1 MFQKLCGSKSLR
13 NVVIVTTM
21 WDTVSEE
28 LGAQRERELMTD
40 TFKALLDEG
49 AEMKRF
55 NNGIT
60 SAREIISYI
69 LFHDPVILQIQQ
81 ELAEGKELVKTTAGE
96 ELNAEMARLI
106 EKHKQDMISLREEF
120 EAMIKSRDE
129 QAQKEIVVEHQKMQA
144 EIQKWQNA
152 VIELKKGLD
161 SVKAQAEQDRRT
173 TEAEKEKRRAEFL
186 AQIAVERQRW
196 EKTARETAEKNQFNE
211 KTLQEQ
217 FGAKIKDANTRTER
231 LQNQL
236 ERDRELLRKMQT
248 ASLAEPQKP
257 REVQVRASLSYATDW
272 AKVETT
278 TYGTAFT
285 KDPSVG
291 SEVYRNATIT
301 PTSLMISRPFS
312 EAFRSGR
319 VP

>member
-1 MFQKLCGSKSLR
+1 
-13 NVVIVTTM
+13 
-21 WDTVSEE
+21 
-28 LGAQRERELMTD
+28 
-40 TFKALLDEG
+40 
-49 AEMKRF
+49 
-55 NNGIT
+55 
-60 SAREIISYI
+60 
-69 LFHDPVILQIQQ
+69 
-81 ELAEGKELVKTTAGE
+81 
-96 ELNAEMARLI
+96 MARLI
-106 EKHKQDMISLREEF
+106 EKHKQDMIALREEF

-129 QAQKEIVVEHQKMQA
+129 QAQKEIVAERQKMQA

-173 TEAEKEKRRAEFL
+173 TEAEKEKRRAKFL

-196 EKTARETAEKNQFNE
+196 EKTARETAEKKQFNE

-236 ERDRELLRKMQT
+236 ERDRELLRKTQT
-248 ASLAEPQKP
+248 ASLAEPQKR

-272 AKVETT
+272 AKVEIT
-278 TYGTAFT
+278 TYGTAFI

-291 SEVYRNATIT
+291 SEVYRNVTIT

-319 VP
+319 VSFIIVNQGNPIDITTTHGRDRYRLGDRGGCATVEFSNNQYVNSKGQDRDNRMVFSNCVMRA